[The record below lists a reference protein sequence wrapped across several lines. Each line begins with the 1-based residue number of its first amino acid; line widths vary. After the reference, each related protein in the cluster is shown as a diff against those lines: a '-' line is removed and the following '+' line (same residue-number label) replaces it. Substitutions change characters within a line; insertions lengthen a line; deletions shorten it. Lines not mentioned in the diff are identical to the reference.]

1 MEETAKV
8 YSRIL
13 DSIPKEIDFGFIPV
27 KNESKQSFIIENTLK
42 TTVPIVIES
51 NELFKFN
58 YDKTVIPRL
67 SRFEIVVT
75 CNPKTAN
82 VSVGNALIIIGDDKE
97 RISKVVKLSFIS
109 KYPYVKIQKSIFDF
123 GNVVVGKNEETEIV
137 VVNVEKVP
145 ANFFIKRKR
154 LNDSKTHEEF
164 FLSDWVGVI
173 PPDTQ
178 FRITVK
184 FNANYTNH
192 LSYETYEIFTRGG
205 NTIRFS
211 CIANSL
217 GIRTN
222 INEKFLNF
230 QSVEL
235 NTNKTRMIRVFNE
248 SHEQTNFQF
257 FYNNEGVFEFDQLQ
271 GVIPSN
277 SNVRIRITFK
287 PIEAIIYYERIFCL
301 TKNHFL
307 FVRNLLN
314 LIIYKKNLINFLIK
328 IGFGYQRKRT

>member
-1 MEETAKV
+1 MEEITKV

-27 KNESKQSFIIENTLK
+27 KNETKQTFIIENTLK
-42 TTVPIVIES
+42 TPVPISIES

-58 YDKTVIPRL
+58 CEKTVIPRL
-67 SRFEIVVT
+67 SRFEVIVS

-82 VSVGNALIIIGDDKE
+82 VSIGNALAIIGDDKE
-97 RISKVVKLSFIS
+97 RISKVIKISFIS

-123 GNVVVGKNEETEIV
+123 GNVLVGKNEETEIILG
-137 VVNVEKVP
+137 NHEKVP
-145 ANFFIKRKR
+145 ASFFIKRKR

-164 FLSDWVGVI
+164 FLSDWFGVI
-173 PPDTQ
+173 PPNTQ
-178 FRITVK
+178 FKITVR
-184 FNANYTNH
+184 FNANYPNH

-205 NTIRFS
+205 NSIRFS

-248 SHEQTNFQF
+248 SHEPTNFQF

-287 PIEAIIYYERIFCL
+287 PIETIIYYERIFCL

-307 FVRNLLN
+307 FV
-314 LIIYKKNLINFLIK
+314 KKNLFFYIFLNFY
-328 IGFGYQRKRT
+328 FF